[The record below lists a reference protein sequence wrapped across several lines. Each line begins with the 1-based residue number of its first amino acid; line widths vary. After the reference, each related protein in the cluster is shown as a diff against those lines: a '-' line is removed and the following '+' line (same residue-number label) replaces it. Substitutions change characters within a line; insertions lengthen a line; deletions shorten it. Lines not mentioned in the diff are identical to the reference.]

1 MRVAGQS
8 YTTPTWRTQPRHLTN
23 PKKLGIWRA
32 NTRRQWSWSHF
43 YLELEKI
50 RLDSSLLRRRH
61 SPPPSP
67 GNAMVGF
74 VSRKVLKLR
83 EVDLA
88 SYDLPP
94 FNTLRGGEKWG
105 ERKQYLR
112 LSLTILTTIDTCVDE
127 RWGQDSILRLTR
139 THRKLLLS
147 FSHWTPQQPAFLFI
161 TDGKLLRMSL
171 STFFASTGVFASADE
186 VI

>member
-1 MRVAGQS
+1 
-8 YTTPTWRTQPRHLTN
+8 
-23 PKKLGIWRA
+23 
-32 NTRRQWSWSHF
+32 
-43 YLELEKI
+43 
-50 RLDSSLLRRRH
+50 
-61 SPPPSP
+61 
-67 GNAMVGF
+67 MVGF